1 MKNIDQIIKKT
12 LSNYLISENLNT
24 KKFLIEREG
33 IKFKTYR
40 QPSGN
45 SLLIPEDLNPT
56 VNFYDQEAWLS
67 ALTNSEAIR
76 KNYSNYVSSTNDIY
90 AKSCNDTKTID
101 VITQF
106 NEKWIDKYIKILDV
120 NSTTP
125 YPNDLS
131 KEDGIK
137 YYFTN
142 KKLREHFGDNLK
154 PIDFMGTDYYF
165 LKLSQWI
172 SATYKD
178 LKFEKGNVTKLN
190 NQSIATLMGKETVMP
205 GYLKIETS
213 EVELPE
219 SLGGGTISANDA
231 ETDWFQWSI
240 TKNKNCETAGSWAR
254 YYNTMSTFVQN
265 LLPESVSEFEVSV
278 DALKKYTEVL
288 NPKYDELIKGLG
300 PNKGSSD
307 DTNNSLEKLDNQTT
321 NFQTENN
328 GKVIYKACWK
338 QTFSPEDG
346 SIGLSYKGYYDT
358 TVEFSKETIESN
370 NAGKCSGN
378 KFPSMALFLSGGD
391 ITYRNPETGELWT
404 ETNTIVQIPLVSLTV
419 GYQGKIRK
427 KNAQIERGAALQ
439 DDEYTWGEF
448 GYDLVSAVEFTW
460 RLSQEIS
467 SVGMADGL
475 TSDYYERS
483 KNIASGDELSVFDR
497 KKDFAISTP
506 LRLATK
512 GLFKPEDYIDFT
524 KINEDT
530 EAWGIPKEGLSQYI
544 PGAKKH
550 PKWNQKS
557 PNGKYLYQYYY
568 ITYYNRSTGL
578 EQELPLPSSDWWQ
591 QYSLYVYKLKNVV
604 SDSWMRSQEVEVGLC
619 LHIQGADN
627 FNSVIE
633 TRGDAG
639 WTFKMD
645 GGSGTMFFKEGVNVP
660 VTLKDGTT
668 YYKGYSGG
676 DNPTYGEP
684 GELETYNFYDQKFLD
699 SRSGVGK
706 FWDSHISTIVSIIV
720 GIGIGVVAAPLSE
733 ALSIGVGWA
742 IPASE
747 AGATTTNLFVRGGIN
762 YVLKDTA
769 PSYALTLLS
778 QGTFTHSR
786 LAVLVEIALDGSVLS
801 IPNATYY
808 FRNGDDVGGYLTLM
822 TMLIPI
828 VSEKKSFRNF
838 SRTLWTPKVAE
849 SLSEKMVKRGL
860 NYWKYLDNYKLF
872 NFLNKLEKNE
882 AMAFGELLEQ
892 ITKGG
897 KDAINEIFEKYGNLI
912 SEELS
917 KKGNEALRKRVG
929 LKLGGNFAAAG
940 KGLVAIGVPTFAI
953 QTGIKLLVQHYR
965 NQGKELNEK
974 QTENLKEG
982 LIILNQKLAERYNNF
997 WANKFR
1003 DYISSVN
1010 PNIVLEDVET
1020 WLFDKI
1026 DDNMDIFNLMLEK
1039 NGYENIT
1046 PERISK
1052 IENSKNEDDKKKMQ
1066 DHINDFLVV
1075 STLLLEEEEVISEI
1089 INEYSSEKGKPKG
1102 EISDLSQVQDKFEL
1116 ITEYYGCLSESSLF
1130 EFKGAHKIDTGWW
1143 WLCFQVNGGSS
1154 LKNSWLYFIGKNND
1168 FGKEYLGGFG
1178 SDNMWLSNSVNDF
1191 LTQFPDCAL
1200 YKLVEPTDDANIYK
1214 KTKEGKIYKSPKSK
1228 INWVE
1233 VTDENQKNTIINK
1246 YFK

>member
-1 MKNIDQIIKKT
+1 MKNIDLIIKKT
-12 LSNYLISENLNT
+12 LRNYLISENLNT
-24 KKFLIEREG
+24 KKFLIENEG

-40 QPSGN
+40 QPSGQ

-90 AKSCNDTKTID
+90 AKSCNDTKTKEII
-101 VITQF
+101 VEF
-106 NEKWIDKYIKILDV
+106 NEKWVDKYIKILDV

-178 LKFEKGNVTKLN
+178 LKFEKGNITKLN
-190 NQSIATLMGKETVMP
+190 NQSIATLMGKEPVMP

-213 EVELPE
+213 EIELPE
-219 SLGGGTISANDA
+219 SLGGGTISADNA

-240 TKNKNCETAGSWAR
+240 TKNKTCETGGSWST
-254 YYNTMSTFVQN
+254 YFNTMTRFVQN
-265 LLPESVSEFEVSV
+265 ILPESVSEFEVSV
-278 DALKKYTEVL
+278 DALKKYMEVL
-288 NPKYDELIKGLG
+288 NPKYDALIKSLS
-300 PNKGSSD
+300 PNKDSSNN
-307 DTNNSLEKLDNQTT
+307 TNTSLENQTT

-338 QTFSPEDG
+338 QTFSSEDG

-391 ITYRNPETGELWT
+391 ITYRNPENGELWT
-404 ETNTIVQIPLVSLTV
+404 ETSTIVQIPLVSLNV

-427 KNAQIERGAALQ
+427 KNAQIERGAAAQ

-448 GYDLVSAVEFTW
+448 GYDIFSALEYTW
-460 RLSQEIS
+460 RLSQEVS
-467 SVGMADGL
+467 TFGMADGL

-483 KNIASGDELSVFDR
+483 KNIASGDEVSVFDR
-497 KKDFAISTP
+497 KKDFAIATP

-604 SDSWMRSQEVEVGLC
+604 SDSWMRDQGVEVGLC
-619 LHIQGADN
+619 LHIQGDEN
-627 FNSVIE
+627 FSSVID
-633 TRGDAG
+633 TRGDSG

-645 GGSGTMFFKEGVNVP
+645 EGTGGMFFKEGVNTP

-684 GELETYNFYDQKFLD
+684 GELETYNFYDQAFLD

-706 FWDSHISTIVSIIV
+706 FWDSHISTIVSILV
-720 GIGIGVVAAPLSE
+720 GITVGVIAAPLSE
-733 ALSIGVGWA
+733 ALAVGLGWASRGVGGA
-742 IPASE
+742 LEITAAEGTFPAW
-747 AGATTTNLFVRGGIN
+747 
-762 YVLKDTA
+762 
-769 PSYALTLLS
+769 LLS
-778 QGTFTHSR
+778 QGAFTHSR
-786 LAVLVEIALDGSVLS
+786 LAVVVEIALDVLT
-801 IPNATYY
+801 ITGPNAIYY
-808 FRNGDDVGGYLTLM
+808 FRNGDDVGGILTLL
-822 TMLIPI
+822 TALIPI
-828 VSEKKSFRNF
+828 VSEKQKFRNF
-838 SRTLWTPKVAE
+838 SRTLWTPSVAK
-849 SLSEKMVKRGL
+849 SLSDKMVKRGL
-860 NYWKYLDNYKLF
+860 NYWKYLDSYKLF
-872 NFLNKLEKNE
+872 NFLNKLDKLE

-912 SEELS
+912 SEELT

-929 LKLGGNFAAAG
+929 LKLGGNLLAAG
-940 KGLVAIGVPTFAI
+940 KGIVTIAAPTFAI

-965 NQGKELNEK
+965 NQGKEITEK
-974 QTENLKEG
+974 QLENLKQG
-982 LIILNQKLAERYNNF
+982 IMILNEKLAERYNDF
-997 WANKFR
+997 WANRFK
-1003 DYISSVN
+1003 DYVSSIN
-1010 PNIVLEDVET
+1010 PNIVIEDVAD
-1020 WLFDKI
+1020 WLFDKME
-1026 DDNMDIFNLMLEK
+1026 DNMDIFNLMLEK
-1039 NGYENIT
+1039 NGYEKVP
-1046 PERISK
+1046 PERITNIVDK
-1052 IENSKNEDDKKKMQ
+1052 KNEDDKNKMK
-1066 DHINDFLVV
+1066 DHIDDFIIA
-1075 STLLLEEEEVISEI
+1075 STILLEEEEIISEI
-1089 INEYSSEKGKPKG
+1089 IQEESSEKGKPKG
-1102 EISDLSQVQDKFEL
+1102 EISDLTQVQDKFEL
-1116 ITEYYGCLSESSLF
+1116 LTQYYGCLSESSLF
-1130 EFKGAHKIDTGWW
+1130 EFKGAHKVDTGWW
-1143 WLCFQVNGGSS
+1143 WLCFQVNGGSG
-1154 LKNSWLYFIGKNND
+1154 LRGSWLYFIGKNDD
-1168 FGKEYLGGFG
+1168 FGKEYLSGFD
-1178 SDNMWLSNSVNDF
+1178 SANVWLSNILDDF
-1191 LTQFPDCAL
+1191 LTQFPDCTL
-1200 YKLVEPTDDANIYK
+1200 YKLVEPTDDVNIYK

-1233 VTDENQKNTIINK
+1233 VTDENQKNTIIDK